1 MVKLLQMELEL
12 LGRSA
17 RSGGSRRARRSLGT
31 GSRAAKVLRAIVARS
46 AVAGH
51 AHVVR
56 GRRGGAVGSTDARVV
71 LRTSPAEA
79 HARVTNG
86 VALHLVDGHF
96 GSVAVDELNEA
107 AALARRNL
115 DVGDFTEALEER
127 SELVLGDVARK
138 ATNEDGSVVGV
149 SELVHLSG
157 RVKTTISEALH
168 TTSIPHLLLR
178 HTTHHGTAIVVSL
191 TTEAVVAT
199 ILGRSS
205 RDTHGSVAAVDT
217 LHLNKS
223 TLLVVLVGEANETIT
238 TALAGHGVGHD
249 LGRLARRESSLE
261 ERNQDVL
268 VDLGAKVANENA
280 VLGTTIVP
288 SVNETTTRSPVELE
302 GALAV
307 RNLLSVHA
315 EGTGCGL
322 RGLEFNK
329 AVASVTR
336 VLITDDLNVD
346 RFMSGRHKDT
356 LDEVLIHPGLE
367 LSHPESGLG
376 RIRTRARRG
385 GRAHVRSGRSTV
397 GERHWASRGC
407 VVGGDTGE
415 IHNAQSQEP
424 STSFICSRKKQDVA
438 GLYRAEQQ

>member
-1 MVKLLQMELEL
+1 MELEL
-12 LGRSA
+12 LRRTA
-17 RSGGSRRARRSLGT
+17 RSGGSRRARRALGA
-31 GSRAAKVLRAIVARS
+31 GSRAAKVLRAIVTRS

-56 GRRGGAVGSTDARVV
+56 GRRGGAVGSTNARVV

-86 VALHLVDGHF
+86 VALHLVDGHL

-107 AALARRNL
+107 AALARRDL
-115 DVGDFTEALEER
+115 DIGDLTEALEEG
-127 SELVLGDVARK
+127 SELVLSDVARK
-138 ATNEDGSVVGV
+138 ATNEDGGVVGV

-157 RVKTTISEALH
+157 RVKTTIAEALH
-168 TTSIPHLLLR
+168 ATSIPHLLLR
-178 HTTHHGTAIVVSL
+178 HTAHHGTAVVVSL
-191 TTEAVVAT
+191 TTKAVVT
-199 ILGRSS
+199 TVLGGSS

-223 TLLVVLVGEANETIT
+223 TLLVVLVGEANETIA
-238 TALAGHGVGHD
+238 TALARHGVGHD

-280 VLGTTIVP
+280 VLGATIIP
-288 SVNETTTRSPVELE
+288 SVNETTTRSPVKLE

-307 RNLLSVHA
+307 RNWLSVHA
-315 EGTGCGL
+315 EGVGSGF

-329 AVASVTR
+329 AIPSITR
-336 VLITDDLNVD
+336 VLVADDLNID
-346 RFMSGRHKDT
+346 SFMGRRHKNT
-356 LDEVLIHPGLE
+356 LDEVLIHPRLE
-367 LSHPESGLG
+367 LSHPKSGLG
-376 RIRTRARRG
+376 RIRTRTGRR

-397 GERHWASRGC
+397 GKRHWASRSC

-424 STSFICSRKKQDVA
+424 STSFICSREKQDVA